1 MYEAE
6 VNGLLNI
13 IEDTVVDYVNEKLA
27 QLPLEDQ
34 DQVIIEALKKY
45 LAKFN

>member
-1 MYEAE
+1 MHEAE

-13 IEDTVVDYVNEKLA
+13 IEDTVTDYVNENLA

-34 DQVIIEALKKY
+34 DQVIIEALKEY